1 MGTVAQIAFAFVAG
15 LTVCGLAGSAMELAC
30 GRRLAFVE
38 PYVSPAHVLR
48 SLAAT
53 AFAGPFML
61 FNDALAARRERR
73 ISAPALASCGVT
85 AMLWALALG
94 VVVLGVASWA
104 GILLVSPI
112 DIGA

>member
-1 MGTVAQIAFAFVAG
+1 MGSVVLIAFAFLVG

-53 AFAGPFML
+53 ALAGPFML
-61 FNDALAARRERR
+61 FNDALAARRAGR
-73 ISAPALASCGVT
+73 ISWPALASCGCT
-85 AMLWALALG
+85 ALMWTLALG
-94 VVVLGVASWA
+94 IVALGVLSWT
-104 GILLVSPI
+104 GLLLDLAVAIP
-112 DIGA
+112 A